1 MENYDEEDQILREP
15 LVAYGKKLFTIEE
28 YLEYENASQEKH
40 EYYNGEIFAM
50 AGGSKDHSAINRNLI
65 ICLGN
70 ALEKSCCD
78 LWGSD
83 LRLHI
88 PSNSLFTYPDI
99 RVACRDEIS
108 NLETSEDLPK
118 VIIEV
123 LSPSTRKYDRDTKFE
138 LYKDIPSF
146 QEYILVD
153 SQRFAIDIY
162 RKTVENAWEL
172 QQYTTNETSIEIKA
186 LELKI
191 SFEDIYYGTQ
201 LNHQRG
207 FSLTESKFQKIA
219 GHKFRMTFH
228 PDTHYRIGCCDQV
241 KQMPGIDGNY
251 NRDLPLRWNYLPF

>member
-1 MENYDEEDQILREP
+1 MENYDANDDELVVREP
-15 LVAYGKKLFTIEE
+15 IAEYGKKLFTIEE

-70 ALEKSCCD
+70 ALEKSCCE

-99 RVACRDEIS
+99 RVACRDEFS

-123 LSPSTRKYDRDTKFE
+123 LSPSTRKYDRGKKFE
-138 LYKDIPSF
+138 LYKEIPTF

-153 SQRFAIDIY
+153 SLRFAIDIY
-162 RKTVENAWEL
+162 RKTVENVWEL

-191 SFEDIYYGTQ
+191 SLEKIYYGTQ
-201 LNHQRG
+201 LKEQRG
-207 FSLTESKFQKIA
+207 FSLTES
-219 GHKFRMTFH
+219 
-228 PDTHYRIGCCDQV
+228 
-241 KQMPGIDGNY
+241 
-251 NRDLPLRWNYLPF
+251 